1 MQSDYGRDPDEKD
14 KDVKFIGWLTL
25 ALLALILITQ
35 LSGCKQIE
43 YVTVPE
49 IHEIHHNHTDSVFQ
63 RDSVVKETLTTVMQL
78 DSAAMAEYGIQLKN
92 AEKAW
97 MVRTKE
103 LERQIQQLKELR
115 NDSIHEVDT
124 VCQPYP
130 VEVIKEVPAE
140 LSWWQKTRIYAGN
153 FLLIVLFVAALY
165 GAWKLYKK
173 IYL

>member
-1 MQSDYGRDPDEKD
+1 MEVNYSGDPEDKD
-14 KDVKFIGWLTL
+14 KDMKFIGWLL
-25 ALLALILITQ
+25 LVLLALVLVTQ

-49 IHEIHHNHTDSVFQ
+49 VHEVHHHHTDSVFQ
-63 RDSVVKETLTTVMQL
+63 RDSVVKESLTTVMQL

-97 MVRTKE
+97 LVRTKE

-124 VCQPYP
+124 VCKPYP
-130 VEVIKEVPAE
+130 VEVIKEVPLE

-153 FLLIVLFVAALY
+153 VLLIGLFIAA
-165 GAWKLYKK
+165 GFGTFKLLKK
-173 IYL
+173 